1 MTFIFFIFVVGRS
14 GCALFFLLSVDFVW
28 PRVTF
33 RPHQATTPLGCS
45 IEKTCQ
51 RSVDRC
57 THIQKK
63 KKRKRLGTPPIP
75 YHRCKKQ
82 HECTQPQ
89 MRWSFFSSS
98 SHPPRTP
105 WFSVISSNIWTR
117 SGMVPLFLFPSV
129 CEVNVVHST
138 FFFWVS
144 SVPYQRVP
152 TLPRA
157 IERISVELGWAELLC
172 TQIEESAKS
181 NKTER
186 GGWRSVDSTYGRV
199 CVSMMMVRLWWWV
212 MPRFF
217 LISSQ
222 HREKGTQ
229 SQENMKVLEDVYFWR
244 NEMSE

>member
-1 MTFIFFIFVVGRS
+1 MILLFLFLSSPSHPMVFCDFLKYMNKKWNGTFIFVPVSLWGE
-14 GCALFFLLSVDFVW
+14 
-28 PRVTF
+28 
-33 RPHQATTPLGCS
+33 CS
-45 IEKTCQ
+45 TL
-51 RSVDRC
+51 
-57 THIQKK
+57 H
-63 KKRKRLGTPPIP
+63 
-75 YHRCKKQ
+75 
-82 HECTQPQ
+82 
-89 MRWSFFSSS
+89 
-98 SHPPRTP
+98 
-105 WFSVISSNIWTR
+105 
-117 SGMVPLFLFPSV
+117 
-129 CEVNVVHST
+129 